1 MGQRF
6 FTLAGL
12 TRLSGISRGTLE
24 DWLRRGL
31 FPAVTLPGSAR
42 KSFSTQ
48 ALVACV
54 VARRLMDLGLDG
66 SPVWKV
72 VRFLSRA
79 DLDQR
84 VEAGQRWL
92 LLTRQQCFLCNEESR
107 LERISGAGTH
117 AFVVVDL
124 DAVRKALPSEEG
136 QQEQVIPA
144 DAEEVLV

>member
-6 FTLAGL
+6 VTLAGL

-48 ALVACV
+48 TLVACV
-54 VARRLMDLGLDG
+54 VARRLMDIGLDG

-107 LERISGAGTH
+107 LERISGAGPH

-124 DAVRKALPSEEG
+124 DAVRKSLPSEEEPRE
-136 QQEQVIPA
+136 QAEQV
-144 DAEEVLV
+144 EELEVVA

>member
-1 MGQRF
+1 MGRRF
-6 FTLAGL
+6 VTLAGL

-48 ALVACV
+48 TLIACV
-54 VARRLMDLGLDG
+54 VARRLMDIGLDG
-66 SPVWKV
+66 EPVWRV

-107 LERISGAGTH
+107 LERVSGVGPH
-117 AFVVVDL
+117 AFVIVDL
-124 DAVRKALPSEEG
+124 DAVRKALPSEEEP
-136 QQEQVIPA
+136 QVQVEQV
-144 DAEEVLV
+144 EELEVVA